1 MTDSEKSTVEG
12 KMKRTRKTGVKKDV
26 KLNLVKQLGKK
37 QRTFCIIL
45 GQQVKFSSEFKFF
58 LKNVDVA
65 KASFKRRNL
74 VWGFRPE
81 TYWASYEQIEGNL
94 IGLLKDWGTHNCGK
108 SWRRLVIRSE
118 RLIKVGDSL
127 VFREIYLGK
136 V

>member
-1 MTDSEKSTVEG
+1 M
-12 KMKRTRKTGVKKDV
+12 KKDV

-74 VWGFRPE
+74 V
-81 TYWASYEQIEGNL
+81 
-94 IGLLKDWGTHNCGK
+94 
-108 SWRRLVIRSE
+108 
-118 RLIKVGDSL
+118 
-127 VFREIYLGK
+127 
-136 V
+136 